1 MKTKQYK
8 SIRNMTFIRAALLLP
23 AILVFLPSRAQTADS
38 LSYYLETAARNNP
51 SVNSSFVL
59 YKASLEKIPQA
70 GAFSDPELEMG
81 FFFKPMEQ
89 LSGKQVADF
98 TLMQMFPWFGTRK
111 AARSEA
117 AEMARMAYEQFRESR
132 NNLFY
137 EVKSQ
142 WYQLNNLN
150 EQYKNTAA
158 NLALLKQLEKLALN
172 RYTASSAPGGPAS
185 PAVASPVTT
194 PVTQAPANNG
204 MGGMGNMGASPSL
217 APSSPGGSAAMSGM
231 GGSMGG
237 GPMGSGSS
245 GSMSDVLRIQIE
257 MAELEN
263 NLEALLSNRK
273 AAEARFNSLLNR
285 DQDLPVQTSDSL
297 AQKLFS
303 VEDNA
308 VLDSI
313 ILSNPMLSMLE
324 AEANAYKA
332 KAEMDKKMSLPMF
345 GIGLQYSIMAKNS
358 EEMARMFGMSN
369 MNGMDMVMPMIKIS
383 IPIFRRKYNA
393 QQRESRHYRQAS
405 ELKYEDTLNQLHAEY
420 IALKQQLADASRK
433 IDLYAKQQDLSR
445 STWQLMIREFS
456 AGTTSLTD
464 IIQLERQLLDY
475 SLKKSEAVAEYNTLV
490 AGLEKL
496 VSTSV
501 NE

>member
-1 MKTKQYK
+1 MRIKKHK
-8 SIRNMTFIRAALLLP
+8 
-23 AILVFLPSRAQTADS
+23 AILRWGTILLSALWYLPSQAQTTDS

-51 SVNSSFVL
+51 SVNSSFAL
-59 YKASLEKIPQA
+59 YKAYLEKIPQA
-70 GAFSDPELEMG
+70 GAFSDPELEMV

-117 AEMARMAYEQFRESR
+117 TEMARMAYEQFRESR

-158 NLALLKQLEKLALN
+158 NLALLKQLEQLALN
-172 RYTASSAPGGPAS
+172 RYTASSSPGVPVSSA
-185 PAVASPVTT
+185 ATSPVIS
-194 PVTQAPANNG
+194 PLPQATVNNG
-204 MGGMGNMGASPSL
+204 MGSMGNMTPSP
-217 APSSPGGSAAMSGM
+217 APASPGGNKAMSGM
-231 GGSMGG
+231 GSNMGG
-237 GPMGSGSS
+237 SPMGSGSS

-285 DQDLPVQTSDSL
+285 DQGLPVQTSDSL
-297 AQKLFS
+297 TQKLFS
-303 VEDNA
+303 VKDNA

-345 GIGLQYSIMAKNS
+345 GIGLQYSIMAKRS
-358 EEMARMFGMSN
+358 EEMARMSGMGN
-369 MNGMDMVMPMIKIS
+369 MNGMDMVMPMVKIS

-393 QQRESRHYRQAS
+393 LQRESRHYRQAS

>member
-1 MKTKQYK
+1 MRIKKHK
-8 SIRNMTFIRAALLLP
+8 
-23 AILVFLPSRAQTADS
+23 AILRWGTILLSALWYLPSQAQTTDS

-51 SVNSSFVL
+51 SVNSSFAL

-117 AEMARMAYEQFRESR
+117 TEMARMAYEQFRESR

-158 NLALLKQLEKLALN
+158 NLALLKQLEQLALN
-172 RYTASSAPGGPAS
+172 RYTASSSPGVPVSSA
-185 PAVASPVTT
+185 ATSPVIS
-194 PVTQAPANNG
+194 PLPQATVNNG
-204 MGGMGNMGASPSL
+204 MGSMENMTPSP
-217 APSSPGGSAAMSGM
+217 APASPGGSKAMSGM
-231 GGSMGG
+231 GSNMGG
-237 GPMGSGSS
+237 SPMGSGSS

-285 DQDLPVQTSDSL
+285 DQSLPVQTSDSL
-297 AQKLFS
+297 TQKLFS
-303 VEDNA
+303 VKDNA

-345 GIGLQYSIMAKNS
+345 GIGLQYSIIAKRS
-358 EEMARMFGMSN
+358 EEMARMSGMGN
-369 MNGMDMVMPMIKIS
+369 MNGMDMVMPMVKIS
-383 IPIFRRKYNA
+383 IPIFHRKYNA
-393 QQRESRHYRQAS
+393 LQRESRHYRQAS

>member
-1 MKTKQYK
+1 MRIKKHK
-8 SIRNMTFIRAALLLP
+8 
-23 AILVFLPSRAQTADS
+23 AILRWGTILLSALWYLPSQAQTTDS

-51 SVNSSFVL
+51 SVNSSFAL

-111 AARSEA
+111 ATRSEA
-117 AEMARMAYEQFRESR
+117 TEMARMAYEQFRESR

-158 NLALLKQLEKLALN
+158 NLALLKQLEQLALN
-172 RYTASSAPGGPAS
+172 RYTASSSQGVPVSSAAT
-185 PAVASPVTT
+185 SPVIS
-194 PVTQAPANNG
+194 PLPQATVNNG
-204 MGGMGNMGASPSL
+204 MGSMGNMTPSP
-217 APSSPGGSAAMSGM
+217 APASPGGNKAMSGM
-231 GGSMGG
+231 GSNMGG
-237 GPMGSGSS
+237 SPMGSGSS

-285 DQDLPVQTSDSL
+285 DQGLPVQTSDSL
-297 AQKLFS
+297 TQKLFS
-303 VEDNA
+303 VKDNA

-345 GIGLQYSIMAKNS
+345 GIGLQYSIMAKRS
-358 EEMARMFGMSN
+358 EEMARMSGMGN
-369 MNGMDMVMPMIKIS
+369 MNGMDMVMPMVKIS

-464 IIQLERQLLDY
+464 IIQLERQLLNY

>member
-1 MKTKQYK
+1 M
-8 SIRNMTFIRAALLLP
+8 RNKIKIQAYITGIVLLLG
-23 AILVFLPSRAQTADS
+23 FLPAFSQQADS
-38 LSYYLETAARNNP
+38 LAWYLEIAARNNP
-51 SVNSSFVL
+51 LVNSNFAL

-70 GAFSDPELEMG
+70 GAYEDPELDIG
-81 FFFKPMEQ
+81 VFVKPMET
-89 LSGKQVADF
+89 LSGKQIADF

-111 AARSEA
+111 AARNEA
-117 AEMARMAYEQFRESR
+117 TEMARMAYEQFRETR

-158 NLALLKQLEKLALN
+158 NLELLKQLELLALS
-172 RYTASSAPGGPAS
+172 RYTASSVLGRPTPSVAPP
-185 PAVASPVTT
+185 VASPVPQT
-194 PVTQAPANNG
+194 PANNS
-204 MGGMGNMGASPSL
+204 MGGMENMGTSPST
-217 APSSPGGSAAMSGM
+217 ASATPGGNTTMSGT
-231 GGSMGG
+231 GGSMAGG
-237 GPMGSGSS
+237 TMGSGSS

-257 MAELEN
+257 MVELEN
-263 NLEALLSNRK
+263 NLEALRSNRK

-303 VEDNA
+303 IEDNA

-358 EEMARMFGMSN
+358 EEMARMSGMSN

-383 IPIFRRKYNA
+383 IPIFRRNITPSSGRA
-393 QQRESRHYRQAS
+393 GITVRQA
-405 ELKYEDTLNQLHAEY
+405 N
-420 IALKQQLADASRK
+420 
-433 IDLYAKQQDLSR
+433 
-445 STWQLMIREFS
+445 
-456 AGTTSLTD
+456 
-464 IIQLERQLLDY
+464 
-475 SLKKSEAVAEYNTLV
+475 
-490 AGLEKL
+490 
-496 VSTSV
+496 
-501 NE
+501 

>member
-1 MKTKQYK
+1 MRIKKHK
-8 SIRNMTFIRAALLLP
+8 
-23 AILVFLPSRAQTADS
+23 AILRWGTILLSALWYLPSQAQTTDS

-51 SVNSSFVL
+51 SVNSSFAL

-117 AEMARMAYEQFRESR
+117 TEMARMAYEQFRESR

-158 NLALLKQLEKLALN
+158 NLALLKQLEQLALN
-172 RYTASSAPGGPAS
+172 RYTASSSPGVPVSSA
-185 PAVASPVTT
+185 ATSPVIS
-194 PVTQAPANNG
+194 PLPQATVNNG
-204 MGGMGNMGASPSL
+204 MGSMENMTPSP
-217 APSSPGGSAAMSGM
+217 APASPGGSKAMSGM
-231 GGSMGG
+231 GSNMGG
-237 GPMGSGSS
+237 SPMGIGSS

-285 DQDLPVQTSDSL
+285 DQSLPVQTSDSL
-297 AQKLFS
+297 TQKLFS
-303 VEDNA
+303 VKDNA

-345 GIGLQYSIMAKNS
+345 GIGLQYSIMAKRS
-358 EEMARMFGMSN
+358 EEMARMSGMGN
-369 MNGMDMVMPMIKIS
+369 MNGMDMVMPMVKIS

>member
-1 MKTKQYK
+1 MRIEKHK
-8 SIRNMTFIRAALLLP
+8 
-23 AILVFLPSRAQTADS
+23 AILRWGTILLSALWYLPSQAQTTDS

-51 SVNSSFVL
+51 SVNSSFAL

-89 LSGKQVADF
+89 LSSKQVADF

-117 AEMARMAYEQFRESR
+117 TEMARMAYEQFRESR

-158 NLALLKQLEKLALN
+158 NLALLKQLEQLALN
-172 RYTASSAPGGPAS
+172 RYTASSSPGVPVSSA
-185 PAVASPVTT
+185 ATSPVIS
-194 PVTQAPANNG
+194 PLPQATVNNG
-204 MGGMGNMGASPSL
+204 MGSMGNMTPSP
-217 APSSPGGSAAMSGM
+217 APASPGGSKAMSGM
-231 GGSMGG
+231 GSNMGG
-237 GPMGSGSS
+237 SPMGSGSS
-245 GSMSDVLRIQIE
+245 GSMSDILRIQIE

-285 DQDLPVQTSDSL
+285 DQSLPVQTSDSL
-297 AQKLFS
+297 TQKLFS
-303 VEDNA
+303 VKDNA

-345 GIGLQYSIMAKNS
+345 GIGLQYSIMAKRS
-358 EEMARMFGMSN
+358 EEMARMSGMGN
-369 MNGMDMVMPMIKIS
+369 MNGMDMVMPMVKIS

>member
-1 MKTKQYK
+1 MRIKKH
-8 SIRNMTFIRAALLLP
+8 I
-23 AILVFLPSRAQTADS
+23 AILRWAAILLSALWYLPSQAQTTDS

-51 SVNSSFVL
+51 SVNSSFAL

-111 AARSEA
+111 AALNEA
-117 AEMARMAYEQFRESR
+117 TEMARMAYEQFRETR

-158 NLALLKQLEKLALN
+158 NLELLKQLEQLALS
-172 RYTASSAPGGPAS
+172 RYTASSVPGRPTPSVAPP
-185 PAVASPVTT
+185 VTSPVPQT
-194 PVTQAPANNG
+194 PANNS
-204 MGGMGNMGASPSL
+204 MGGMENMGTSPST
-217 APSSPGGSAAMSGM
+217 ASATPGGNTTMSGM
-231 GGSMGG
+231 GGSMAGG
-237 GPMGSGSS
+237 TMGSGSS

-263 NLEALLSNRK
+263 NLEALRSNRK
-273 AAEARFNSLLNR
+273 AAEAQFNSLLNR

-303 VEDNA
+303 IEDNA

-358 EEMARMFGMSN
+358 EEMARMSGMSN

-393 QQRESRHYRQAS
+393 QQRESRHYREAS

-445 STWQLMIREFS
+445 STYQLMIREFS

-475 SLKKSEAVAEYNTLV
+475 SLKKSEAVAGYNTLI

>member
-1 MKTKQYK
+1 
-8 SIRNMTFIRAALLLP
+8 
-23 AILVFLPSRAQTADS
+23 
-38 LSYYLETAARNNP
+38 
-51 SVNSSFVL
+51 
-59 YKASLEKIPQA
+59 
-70 GAFSDPELEMG
+70 
-81 FFFKPMEQ
+81 MEQ

-117 AEMARMAYEQFRESR
+117 TEMARMAYEQFRESR

-158 NLALLKQLEKLALN
+158 NLALLKQLEQLALN
-172 RYTASSAPGGPAS
+172 RYTASSSQGVPVSSAAT
-185 PAVASPVTT
+185 SPVIS
-194 PVTQAPANNG
+194 PLPQATVNNG
-204 MGGMGNMGASPSL
+204 MGSMGNMTPSP
-217 APSSPGGSAAMSGM
+217 APASPGGNKAMSGM
-231 GGSMGG
+231 GSNMGG
-237 GPMGSGSS
+237 SPMGSGSS

-285 DQDLPVQTSDSL
+285 DQGLPVQTSDSL
-297 AQKLFS
+297 TQKLFS
-303 VEDNA
+303 VKDNA

-345 GIGLQYSIMAKNS
+345 GIGLQYSIMAKRS
-358 EEMARMFGMSN
+358 EEMARMSGMGN
-369 MNGMDMVMPMIKIS
+369 MNGMDMVMPMVKIS

-464 IIQLERQLLDY
+464 IIQLERQLLNY

>member
-1 MKTKQYK
+1 MRIKKHK
-8 SIRNMTFIRAALLLP
+8 
-23 AILVFLPSRAQTADS
+23 AILRWGTILLSALWYLPSQAQTTDS

-51 SVNSSFVL
+51 SVNSSFAL

-117 AEMARMAYEQFRESR
+117 TEMARMAYEQFRESR

-158 NLALLKQLEKLALN
+158 NLALLKQLEQLALN
-172 RYTASSAPGGPAS
+172 RYTASSSPGVPVS
-185 PAVASPVTT
+185 SAVTSPVIS
-194 PVTQAPANNG
+194 PLPQATVNNG
-204 MGGMGNMGASPSL
+204 MGSMGNMTPSP
-217 APSSPGGSAAMSGM
+217 APASPGGSKAMSGM
-231 GGSMGG
+231 GSNMGG
-237 GPMGSGSS
+237 SPMGSGSS

-285 DQDLPVQTSDSL
+285 DQSLPVQTSDSL
-297 AQKLFS
+297 TQKLFS
-303 VEDNA
+303 VKDNA

-345 GIGLQYSIMAKNS
+345 GIGLQYSIMAKRS
-358 EEMARMFGMSN
+358 EEMARMSGMGN
-369 MNGMDMVMPMIKIS
+369 MNGMDMVMPMVKIS

-464 IIQLERQLLDY
+464 IIQLERQLLNY

>member
-1 MKTKQYK
+1 MRIKKHK
-8 SIRNMTFIRAALLLP
+8 
-23 AILVFLPSRAQTADS
+23 AILRWGTILLSALWYLPSQAQTTDS

-51 SVNSSFVL
+51 SVNSSFAL

-117 AEMARMAYEQFRESR
+117 TEMARMAYEQFRESR

-158 NLALLKQLEKLALN
+158 NLALLKQLEQLALN
-172 RYTASSAPGGPAS
+172 RYTASSSPGVPVSSA
-185 PAVASPVTT
+185 ATSPVIS
-194 PVTQAPANNG
+194 PLPQATVNNG
-204 MGGMGNMGASPSL
+204 MGSMENMTPSP
-217 APSSPGGSAAMSGM
+217 APASPGGSKAMSGM
-231 GGSMGG
+231 GSNMGG
-237 GPMGSGSS
+237 SPMGIGSS
-245 GSMSDVLRIQIE
+245 GSMADVLRIQIE

-285 DQDLPVQTSDSL
+285 DQSLPVQTSDSL
-297 AQKLFS
+297 TQKLFS
-303 VEDNA
+303 VKDNA

-345 GIGLQYSIMAKNS
+345 GIGLQYSIIAKRS
-358 EEMARMFGMSN
+358 EEMARMSGMGN
-369 MNGMDMVMPMIKIS
+369 MNGMDMVMPMVKIS

-393 QQRESRHYRQAS
+393 LQRESRHYRQAS

>member
-8 SIRNMTFIRAALLLP
+8 SIRNMTFIRTALLLP
-23 AILVFLPSRAQTADS
+23 AILMFLPSRAQTADS

-51 SVNSSFVL
+51 SVNSSFAL

-70 GAFSDPELEMG
+70 GAFSDPELEIG

-117 AEMARMAYEQFRESR
+117 TEMACMAYEQFRESR

-158 NLALLKQLEKLALN
+158 NLALLKQLEQLALN
-172 RYTASSAPGGPAS
+172 RYTASSSSGVPVSSAAT
-185 PAVASPVTT
+185 SPVIS
-194 PVTQAPANNG
+194 PLPQATVNNG
-204 MGGMGNMGASPSL
+204 MGSMGNMTPSP
-217 APSSPGGSAAMSGM
+217 APASPGGSKAMSGM

-358 EEMARMFGMSN
+358 EE
-369 MNGMDMVMPMIKIS
+369 I
-383 IPIFRRKYNA
+383 
-393 QQRESRHYRQAS
+393 
-405 ELKYEDTLNQLHAEY
+405 
-420 IALKQQLADASRK
+420 
-433 IDLYAKQQDLSR
+433 
-445 STWQLMIREFS
+445 
-456 AGTTSLTD
+456 
-464 IIQLERQLLDY
+464 
-475 SLKKSEAVAEYNTLV
+475 
-490 AGLEKL
+490 
-496 VSTSV
+496 
-501 NE
+501 

>member
-1 MKTKQYK
+1 MRIKKHK
-8 SIRNMTFIRAALLLP
+8 
-23 AILVFLPSRAQTADS
+23 AILRWGTILLSALWYLPSQAQTTDS

-51 SVNSSFVL
+51 SVNSSFAL

-117 AEMARMAYEQFRESR
+117 TEMARMAYEQFRESR

-158 NLALLKQLEKLALN
+158 NLALLKQLEQLALN
-172 RYTASSAPGGPAS
+172 RYTASSSPGVPVSSA
-185 PAVASPVTT
+185 ATSPVISPLPHAT
-194 PVTQAPANNG
+194 VNNG
-204 MGGMGNMGASPSL
+204 MGSMENMTPSP
-217 APSSPGGSAAMSGM
+217 APASPGGSKAMSGM
-231 GGSMGG
+231 GSNMGG
-237 GPMGSGSS
+237 SPMGIGSS

-285 DQDLPVQTSDSL
+285 DQSLPVQTSDSL
-297 AQKLFS
+297 TQKLFS
-303 VEDNA
+303 VKDNA

-345 GIGLQYSIMAKNS
+345 GIGLQYSIMAKRS
-358 EEMARMFGMSN
+358 EEMARMSGMGN
-369 MNGMDMVMPMIKIS
+369 MNGMDMVMPMVKIS

-464 IIQLERQLLDY
+464 IIQLERQLLNY

>member
-1 MKTKQYK
+1 
-8 SIRNMTFIRAALLLP
+8 
-23 AILVFLPSRAQTADS
+23 
-38 LSYYLETAARNNP
+38 
-51 SVNSSFVL
+51 
-59 YKASLEKIPQA
+59 
-70 GAFSDPELEMG
+70 
-81 FFFKPMEQ
+81 
-89 LSGKQVADF
+89 
-98 TLMQMFPWFGTRK
+98 
-111 AARSEA
+111 
-117 AEMARMAYEQFRESR
+117 
-132 NNLFY
+132 
-137 EVKSQ
+137 
-142 WYQLNNLN
+142 
-150 EQYKNTAA
+150 
-158 NLALLKQLEKLALN
+158 
-172 RYTASSAPGGPAS
+172 
-185 PAVASPVTT
+185 
-194 PVTQAPANNG
+194 
-204 MGGMGNMGASPSL
+204 
-217 APSSPGGSAAMSGM
+217 
-231 GGSMGG
+231 
-237 GPMGSGSS
+237 MGSGSS

-263 NLEALLSNRK
+263 NLEALRSNRK

-303 VEDNA
+303 IEDNA

-358 EEMARMFGMSN
+358 EEMARMSGMSN

-393 QQRESRHYRQAS
+393 QQRESRHYREAS

-433 IDLYAKQQDLSR
+433 IDLYTKQQDLSR
-445 STWQLMIREFS
+445 STYQLMIREFS

-475 SLKKSEAVAEYNTLV
+475 SLKKSEAVAGYNTLI
-490 AGLEKL
+490 ASLEKL

>member
-117 AEMARMAYEQFRESR
+117 TEMARMAYEQFRESR

-158 NLALLKQLEKLALN
+158 NLALLKQLEQLALN

-217 APSSPGGSAAMSGM
+217 APSSPGGSAAMSG
-231 GGSMGG
+231 MGG

-358 EEMARMFGMSN
+358 EEMARMSGMSN

>member
-1 MKTKQYK
+1 MRIKKHK
-8 SIRNMTFIRAALLLP
+8 
-23 AILVFLPSRAQTADS
+23 AILRWGTILLSALWYLPSQAQTTDS

-51 SVNSSFVL
+51 SVNSSFAL

-117 AEMARMAYEQFRESR
+117 TEMARMAYEQFRESR

-158 NLALLKQLEKLALN
+158 NLALLKQLEQLALN
-172 RYTASSAPGGPAS
+172 RYTASSSPGVPVLSA
-185 PAVASPVTT
+185 ATSPVIS
-194 PVTQAPANNG
+194 PLPQATVNNG
-204 MGGMGNMGASPSL
+204 MGSMGNMTPSP
-217 APSSPGGSAAMSGM
+217 APASPGGNKAMSGM
-231 GGSMGG
+231 GSNMGG
-237 GPMGSGSS
+237 SPMGSGSS
-245 GSMSDVLRIQIE
+245 GSMSDILRIQIE

-285 DQDLPVQTSDSL
+285 DQSLPVQTSDSL
-297 AQKLFS
+297 TQKLFS
-303 VEDNA
+303 VKDNA

-345 GIGLQYSIMAKNS
+345 GIGLQYSIMAKRS
-358 EEMARMFGMSN
+358 EEMARMSGMGN
-369 MNGMDMVMPMIKIS
+369 MNGMDMVMPMVKIS

>member
-1 MKTKQYK
+1 MRIKKHK
-8 SIRNMTFIRAALLLP
+8 
-23 AILVFLPSRAQTADS
+23 AILRWGTILLSALWYLPSQAQTTDS

-51 SVNSSFVL
+51 SVNSSFAL

-117 AEMARMAYEQFRESR
+117 TEMARMAYEQFRESR

-158 NLALLKQLEKLALN
+158 NLALLKQLEQLALN
-172 RYTASSAPGGPAS
+172 RYTASSSPGVPVSSA
-185 PAVASPVTT
+185 ATSPVIS
-194 PVTQAPANNG
+194 PLPQATVNNG
-204 MGGMGNMGASPSL
+204 MGSMGNMTPSP
-217 APSSPGGSAAMSGM
+217 APASPGGNKAMSGM
-231 GGSMGG
+231 GSNMGG
-237 GPMGSGSS
+237 SPMGSGSS

-285 DQDLPVQTSDSL
+285 DQSLPVQTSDSL
-297 AQKLFS
+297 TQKLFS
-303 VEDNA
+303 VKDNA

-345 GIGLQYSIMAKNS
+345 GIGLQYSIMAKRS
-358 EEMARMFGMSN
+358 EEMARMSGMGN
-369 MNGMDMVMPMIKIS
+369 MNGMDMVMPMVKIS

-405 ELKYEDTLNQLHAEY
+405 VWKYEDTLNQLHAEY

>member
-1 MKTKQYK
+1 MRIKKHK
-8 SIRNMTFIRAALLLP
+8 
-23 AILVFLPSRAQTADS
+23 AILRWGTILLSALWYLPSQAQTTDS

-51 SVNSSFVL
+51 SVNSSFAL

-117 AEMARMAYEQFRESR
+117 TEMARMAYEQFRESR

-158 NLALLKQLEKLALN
+158 NLALLKQLEQLALN
-172 RYTASSAPGGPAS
+172 RYTASSSPGVPVSSA
-185 PAVASPVTT
+185 ATSPVIS
-194 PVTQAPANNG
+194 PLPQATVNNG
-204 MGGMGNMGASPSL
+204 MGSMGNMTPSP
-217 APSSPGGSAAMSGM
+217 APASPGGSKAMSGM
-231 GGSMGG
+231 GGNMGG
-237 GPMGSGSS
+237 SPMGSGSS

-285 DQDLPVQTSDSL
+285 DQSLPVQTSDSL
-297 AQKLFS
+297 TQKLFS
-303 VEDNA
+303 VKDNA

-345 GIGLQYSIMAKNS
+345 GIGLQYSIMAKRS
-358 EEMARMFGMSN
+358 EEMARMSGMGN
-369 MNGMDMVMPMIKIS
+369 MNGMDMVMPMVKIS

>member
-8 SIRNMTFIRAALLLP
+8 SIRNMTFIRTALLLP
-23 AILVFLPSRAQTADS
+23 AILMFLPSRAQTADS

-51 SVNSSFVL
+51 SVNSSFAL

-70 GAFSDPELEMG
+70 GAFSDPELEIG

-117 AEMARMAYEQFRESR
+117 TEMACMAYEQVRESR

-158 NLALLKQLEKLALN
+158 NLALLKQLEQLALN
-172 RYTASSAPGGPAS
+172 RYTASSSSGVPVSSAAT
-185 PAVASPVTT
+185 SPVIS
-194 PVTQAPANNG
+194 PLPQATVNNG
-204 MGGMGNMGASPSL
+204 MESMGNMTPSP
-217 APSSPGGSAAMSGM
+217 APASPGGSKAMSGM

-263 NLEALLSNRK
+263 NLEVLLSNRK

-358 EEMARMFGMSN
+358 EEMVRMSGMSN

-420 IALKQQLADASRK
+420 IALKQQMADASHK

-445 STWQLMIREFS
+445 STWQLMLREFS
-456 AGTTSLTD
+456 AGTISLTD

>member
-1 MKTKQYK
+1 M
-8 SIRNMTFIRAALLLP
+8 RNKIKVQAYITGIVLQLGFLP
-23 AILVFLPSRAQTADS
+23 AFSQQADS
-38 LSYYLETAARNNP
+38 LSWYLETAARNNP
-51 SVNSSFVL
+51 LVNSNFAL

-70 GAFSDPELEMG
+70 GAYEDPELDIG
-81 FFFKPMEQ
+81 VFVKPMET
-89 LSGKQVADF
+89 LSGKQIADF

-111 AARSEA
+111 AARNEA
-117 AEMARMAYEQFRESR
+117 TEMARMAYEQFRETR

-158 NLALLKQLEKLALN
+158 NLELLKQLELLALS
-172 RYTASSAPGGPAS
+172 RYTASSVLGRPTPSVAPP
-185 PAVASPVTT
+185 VASPVPQT
-194 PVTQAPANNG
+194 PANNS
-204 MGGMGNMGASPSL
+204 MGGMENMGTSPST
-217 APSSPGGSAAMSGM
+217 ASATPGGNTTMSGT
-231 GGSMGG
+231 GGSMAGG
-237 GPMGSGSS
+237 TMGSGSS

-257 MAELEN
+257 MVELEN
-263 NLEALLSNRK
+263 NLEALRSNRK

-303 VEDNA
+303 IEDNA

-358 EEMARMFGMSN
+358 EEMARMSGMSN

-383 IPIFRRKYNA
+383 IPIFRRNITPSSGRA
-393 QQRESRHYRQAS
+393 GITVRQA
-405 ELKYEDTLNQLHAEY
+405 N
-420 IALKQQLADASRK
+420 
-433 IDLYAKQQDLSR
+433 
-445 STWQLMIREFS
+445 
-456 AGTTSLTD
+456 
-464 IIQLERQLLDY
+464 
-475 SLKKSEAVAEYNTLV
+475 
-490 AGLEKL
+490 
-496 VSTSV
+496 
-501 NE
+501 

>member
-1 MKTKQYK
+1 
-8 SIRNMTFIRAALLLP
+8 
-23 AILVFLPSRAQTADS
+23 
-38 LSYYLETAARNNP
+38 
-51 SVNSSFVL
+51 
-59 YKASLEKIPQA
+59 
-70 GAFSDPELEMG
+70 
-81 FFFKPMEQ
+81 
-89 LSGKQVADF
+89 
-98 TLMQMFPWFGTRK
+98 
-111 AARSEA
+111 
-117 AEMARMAYEQFRESR
+117 
-132 NNLFY
+132 
-137 EVKSQ
+137 
-142 WYQLNNLN
+142 
-150 EQYKNTAA
+150 
-158 NLALLKQLEKLALN
+158 
-172 RYTASSAPGGPAS
+172 
-185 PAVASPVTT
+185 
-194 PVTQAPANNG
+194 
-204 MGGMGNMGASPSL
+204 
-217 APSSPGGSAAMSGM
+217 MSGM
-231 GGSMGG
+231 GSNMGG
-237 GPMGSGSS
+237 SPMGSGSS

-285 DQDLPVQTSDSL
+285 DQGLPVQTSDSL
-297 AQKLFS
+297 TQKLFS
-303 VEDNA
+303 VKDNA

-345 GIGLQYSIMAKNS
+345 GIGLQYSIMAKRS
-358 EEMARMFGMSN
+358 EEMARMSGMGN
-369 MNGMDMVMPMIKIS
+369 MNGMDMVMPMVKIS

>member
-1 MKTKQYK
+1 M
-8 SIRNMTFIRAALLLP
+8 
-23 AILVFLPSRAQTADS
+23 FLPSRAQTADS

-51 SVNSSFVL
+51 SVNSSFAL

-70 GAFSDPELEMG
+70 GAFSDPELEIG

-117 AEMARMAYEQFRESR
+117 TEMARMAYEQFRESR

-158 NLALLKQLEKLALN
+158 NLALLKQLEQLALN
-172 RYTASSAPGGPAS
+172 RYTASSSPGVPVSSA
-185 PAVASPVTT
+185 ATSPVIS
-194 PVTQAPANNG
+194 PLPQATVNNG
-204 MGGMGNMGASPSL
+204 MGSMGNMAPSPAPASPGDSK
-217 APSSPGGSAAMSGM
+217 AMSG
-231 GGSMGG
+231 MGG

-358 EEMARMFGMSN
+358 EEMARMSGMSN

-420 IALKQQLADASRK
+420 IALKQQMADASRK

-445 STWQLMIREFS
+445 STWQLMLREFS

>member
-1 MKTKQYK
+1 MRIKKHK
-8 SIRNMTFIRAALLLP
+8 SILRWGTILLSALWY
-23 AILVFLPSRAQTADS
+23 LPSQAQTTDS

-51 SVNSSFVL
+51 SVNSSFAL

-117 AEMARMAYEQFRESR
+117 TEMARMAYEQFRESR

-158 NLALLKQLEKLALN
+158 NLALLKQLEQLALN
-172 RYTASSAPGGPAS
+172 RYTASSSPGVPVSSA
-185 PAVASPVTT
+185 ATSPVIS
-194 PVTQAPANNG
+194 PLPQATVNN
-204 MGGMGNMGASPSL
+204 GMGNMGNMTPSP
-217 APSSPGGSAAMSGM
+217 APASPGGSKAMSGM
-231 GGSMGG
+231 GSNMGG
-237 GPMGSGSS
+237 SPMGIGSS

-285 DQDLPVQTSDSL
+285 DQSLPVQTSDSL
-297 AQKLFS
+297 TQKLFS
-303 VEDNA
+303 VKDNA

-345 GIGLQYSIMAKNS
+345 GIGLQYSIMAKRS
-358 EEMARMFGMSN
+358 EEMARMSGMGN
-369 MNGMDMVMPMIKIS
+369 MNGMDMVMPMVKIS

-393 QQRESRHYRQAS
+393 LQRESRHYRQAS

>member
-1 MKTKQYK
+1 MRIKKHK
-8 SIRNMTFIRAALLLP
+8 
-23 AILVFLPSRAQTADS
+23 AILRWGTILLSALWYLPSQAQTTDS

-51 SVNSSFVL
+51 SVNSSFAL

-117 AEMARMAYEQFRESR
+117 TEMARMAYEQFRESR

-158 NLALLKQLEKLALN
+158 NLALLKQLEQLALN
-172 RYTASSAPGGPAS
+172 RYTASSSPGVPVSSA
-185 PAVASPVTT
+185 ATSPVIS
-194 PVTQAPANNG
+194 PLPQATVNNG
-204 MGGMGNMGASPSL
+204 MGSMGNMTPSP
-217 APSSPGGSAAMSGM
+217 APASPGGSKAMSGM
-231 GGSMGG
+231 GSNMGG
-237 GPMGSGSS
+237 SPMGSGSS

-285 DQDLPVQTSDSL
+285 DQSLPVQTSDSL
-297 AQKLFS
+297 TQKLFS
-303 VEDNA
+303 VKDNA

-345 GIGLQYSIMAKNS
+345 GIGLQYSIMAKRS
-358 EEMARMFGMSN
+358 EEMARMSGMGN
-369 MNGMDMVMPMIKIS
+369 MNGMDMVMPMVKIS

-464 IIQLERQLLDY
+464 IIQLERHLLDY

>member
-1 MKTKQYK
+1 MRIKKHK
-8 SIRNMTFIRAALLLP
+8 
-23 AILVFLPSRAQTADS
+23 AILRWGTILLSTLWYLPSQAQTTDS

-51 SVNSSFVL
+51 SVNSSFAL

-117 AEMARMAYEQFRESR
+117 TEMARMAYEQFRESR

-158 NLALLKQLEKLALN
+158 NLALLKQLEQLALN
-172 RYTASSAPGGPAS
+172 RYTASSSPGVPVSSA
-185 PAVASPVTT
+185 ATSPVIS
-194 PVTQAPANNG
+194 PLPQATVNNG
-204 MGGMGNMGASPSL
+204 MGSMENMTPSP
-217 APSSPGGSAAMSGM
+217 APASPGGSKAMSGM
-231 GGSMGG
+231 GSNMGG
-237 GPMGSGSS
+237 SPMGIGSS

-285 DQDLPVQTSDSL
+285 DQSLPVQTSDSL
-297 AQKLFS
+297 TQKLFS
-303 VEDNA
+303 VKDNA

-345 GIGLQYSIMAKNS
+345 GIGLQYSIIAKRS
-358 EEMARMFGMSN
+358 EEMARMSGMGN
-369 MNGMDMVMPMIKIS
+369 MNGMDMVMPMVKIS

-393 QQRESRHYRQAS
+393 LQRESRHYRQAS

>member
-1 MKTKQYK
+1 
-8 SIRNMTFIRAALLLP
+8 
-23 AILVFLPSRAQTADS
+23 
-38 LSYYLETAARNNP
+38 
-51 SVNSSFVL
+51 
-59 YKASLEKIPQA
+59 
-70 GAFSDPELEMG
+70 
-81 FFFKPMEQ
+81 
-89 LSGKQVADF
+89 
-98 TLMQMFPWFGTRK
+98 
-111 AARSEA
+111 
-117 AEMARMAYEQFRESR
+117 
-132 NNLFY
+132 
-137 EVKSQ
+137 
-142 WYQLNNLN
+142 
-150 EQYKNTAA
+150 
-158 NLALLKQLEKLALN
+158 
-172 RYTASSAPGGPAS
+172 
-185 PAVASPVTT
+185 
-194 PVTQAPANNG
+194 
-204 MGGMGNMGASPSL
+204 MGNM
-217 APSSPGGSAAMSGM
+217 APSPAPASPGGSKAMSGM

-358 EEMARMFGMSN
+358 EEMARMSGMSN

-420 IALKQQLADASRK
+420 IALKQQMADASRK

-445 STWQLMIREFS
+445 STWQLMLREFS

>member
-1 MKTKQYK
+1 MRIKKHK
-8 SIRNMTFIRAALLLP
+8 
-23 AILVFLPSRAQTADS
+23 AILRWGTILLSALWYLPSQAQTTDS

-51 SVNSSFVL
+51 SVNSSFAL

-117 AEMARMAYEQFRESR
+117 TEMARMAYEQFRESR

-158 NLALLKQLEKLALN
+158 NLALLKQLEQLALN
-172 RYTASSAPGGPAS
+172 RYTASSSPGVPVSSA
-185 PAVASPVTT
+185 ATSPVIS
-194 PVTQAPANNG
+194 PLPQATVNNG
-204 MGGMGNMGASPSL
+204 MGSMGNMTPSP
-217 APSSPGGSAAMSGM
+217 APASPGGNKAMSGM
-231 GGSMGG
+231 GSNMGG
-237 GPMGSGSS
+237 SPMGSGSS

-285 DQDLPVQTSDSL
+285 DQSLPVQTSDSL
-297 AQKLFS
+297 TQKLFS
-303 VEDNA
+303 VKDNA

-345 GIGLQYSIMAKNS
+345 GIGLQYSIMAKRS
-358 EEMARMFGMSN
+358 EEMARMSGMGN
-369 MNGMDMVMPMIKIS
+369 MNGMDMVMPMVKIS

-456 AGTTSLTD
+456 EGTTSLTD
-464 IIQLERQLLDY
+464 IIQLERQLLNY